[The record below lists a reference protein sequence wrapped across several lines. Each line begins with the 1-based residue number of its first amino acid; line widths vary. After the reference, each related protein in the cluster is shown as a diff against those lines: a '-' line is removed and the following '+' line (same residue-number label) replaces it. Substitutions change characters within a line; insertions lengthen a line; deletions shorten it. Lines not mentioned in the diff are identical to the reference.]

1 VSWPLRDGISFT
13 RDILKRMI
21 DHVKTAPIGVFDS
34 GIGGLTVFRALF
46 AELPV
51 EHSVDITARF
61 KAAEGSMSAKSL
73 ILAGAL
79 ASSYALVI
87 VPVGLLL
94 RLLRIDPLRRRRNAQ
109 AHSYWV
115 LRDGAPVGKASFL
128 RQI

>member
-1 VSWPLRDGISFT
+1 
-13 RDILKRMI
+13 
-21 DHVKTAPIGVFDS
+21 
-34 GIGGLTVFRALF
+34 
-46 AELPV
+46 
-51 EHSVDITARF
+51 
-61 KAAEGSMSAKSL
+61 MSAKTL

-79 ASSYALVI
+79 ASAYALVI

-109 AHSYWV
+109 VHSYWV